1 VEFVSIF
8 GAQEEGRVG
17 ERKDLLNFPL
27 DQILILKS
35 RRFTTRNKK
44 ESMVPSRIVPH
55 ILFDQLLCS
64 FQFSLVPE
72 VKSAHQ
78 PLSITPDVVVFC
90 VQLKHL

>member
-1 VEFVSIF
+1 VGFVSIF

-35 RRFTTRNKK
+35 RRFTSRNKE
-44 ESMVPSRIVPH
+44 ESMIPSRVVPH
-55 ILFDQLLCS
+55 IFFDQLLCS

-72 VKSAHQ
+72 VESTHQ
-78 PLSITPDVVVFC
+78 PLSIAPDVVVFR
-90 VQLKHL
+90 VEFKHL